1 MPSTRATQPDFVV
14 FHPGTPVICSLEDP
28 ELGAVAVR
36 AVVDA
41 GGAPRPITW
50 DDLVSQL
57 NRFHYSALIYDL
69 APCDQRS
76 WDIITAARS
85 RCPWMPIMLYVA
97 PTEPGLATIPLAQS
111 LVNVRVLAQ
120 RPASSEHTEFTNE
133 VGTFLDE
140 LPLERVLR
148 LIMGVVPDKTPIL
161 QAYLSSALWA
171 LECGKRVRVNTATAG
186 LKVSVRTLQ
195 RRLNLQLLPYP
206 KEMLDWATLIYTAL
220 LSNVAQMPVSRIAH
234 YLGLTSHDLYRLRH
248 RLAPKAGGACL
259 SGREQ
264 VLPSVVR
271 AFATRCGVSEGGVD
285 EVYQQLLG
293 AQDVIAEHYAFTIE
307 QGVST

>member
-1 MPSTRATQPDFVV
+1 MPSTGATQHDFVV

-28 ELGAVAVR
+28 ELGEVAVC

-41 GGAPRPITW
+41 GGAPRPIKW

-57 NRFHYSALIYDL
+57 SRFHYSALIYDL

-76 WDIITAARS
+76 LDIITAVRS
-85 RCPWMPIMLYVA
+85 QCPWMPIMLYVA
-97 PTEPGLATIPLAQS
+97 PTELGLATIPLVQS

-120 RPASSEHTEFTNE
+120 HPAGGEHTEFTNE
-133 VGTFLDE
+133 VGTLLAE

-161 QAYLSSALWA
+161 QAYLRSALWA

-195 RRLNLQLLPYP
+195 RRLSLQLLPYP

-248 RLAPKAGGACL
+248 RLAPKAGGARL

-271 AFATRCGVSEGGVD
+271 AFATRCGVSERGVN
-285 EVYQQLLG
+285 EVCGDLLS
-293 AQDVIAEHYAFTIE
+293 AQDVITQHYAFTIE